1 MARPMWHGRGCK
13 QSPGLPTGRR
23 SAHSGCYNEG
33 DAGLT
38 YDVLMPAAGMPVIA
52 ERLAARTT
60 LHRLHEAADP
70 GAKLKEVAPHVRALV
85 VTHHTPRID
94 DAYLAQFPKL
104 EIVTS
109 FGVGYDHID
118 AKAAAARGIVVAHT
132 PGVLDAETAD
142 TAFGL
147 VLNTVRRFAAAERYL
162 REGRWAKEGAFPLT
176 ASLRGRR
183 MGVLGLG
190 RIGREIAKRALA
202 FGVEVVYHGRKAQAD
217 APYLYYPSLI
227 AMAKAVDIL
236 MVAAP
241 ASPDTRHIVNA
252 EVLAALGPDGVLI
265 NIARGS
271 LVDDEALVAA
281 LRKREILAAGLDVFA
296 HEPQVPEA
304 YLTLDNVVLTPHVG
318 SATTVTRLAMAN
330 LTVDNLFSFLDGKGP
345 IAPTPETPW
354 PGKRA

>member
-1 MARPMWHGRGCK
+1 
-13 QSPGLPTGRR
+13 
-23 SAHSGCYNEG
+23 
-33 DAGLT
+33 LT
-38 YDVLMPAAGMPVIA
+38 YDVLMPAPGMPIIG
-52 ERLAARTT
+52 ERIAARAT
-60 LHRLHEAADP
+60 LHKIYEAADP
-70 GAKLKEVAPHVRALV
+70 AAALREVAPRIRALV
-85 VTHHTPRID
+85 VTFHGVRVD
-94 DAYLAQFPKL
+94 DAYMAQFPKL
-104 EIVTS
+104 EIITS

-118 AKAAAARGIVVAHT
+118 ARAAAARGVVVAHT

-162 REGRWAKEGAFPLT
+162 REGRWVKEGPFPLT

-190 RIGREIAKRALA
+190 RIGKEIARRALA
-202 FGVEVVYHGRKAQAD
+202 FGVEVVYHGRKPQPD

-241 ASPDTRHIVNA
+241 GGAGTRNIINA
-252 EVLAALGPDGVLI
+252 DVLDALGPDGVLV

-271 LVDDEALVAA
+271 LVDDEALIAA
-281 LRKREILAAGLDVFA
+281 LRERRILGAGLDVFA
-296 HEPQVPEA
+296 EEPRVPEA
-304 YLTLDNVVLTPHVG
+304 YLALDNAVLTPHVG

-330 LTVDNLFSFLDGKGP
+330 LVVDNLFSFMDGKGP

-354 PGKRA
+354 PPKRG

>member
-1 MARPMWHGRGCK
+1 
-13 QSPGLPTGRR
+13 
-23 SAHSGCYNEG
+23 
-33 DAGLT
+33 
-38 YDVLMPAAGMPVIA
+38 MPAPGMPIIS
-52 ERLAARTT
+52 ERIAARAT
-60 LHRLHEAADP
+60 LHKTYEAADP
-70 GAKLKEVAPHVRALV
+70 AAALREVAPRIRALV
-85 VTHHTPRID
+85 VTFHGVRVD
-94 DAYLAQFPKL
+94 DAYMARFPKL
-104 EIVTS
+104 EIITS

-147 VLNTVRRFAAAERYL
+147 LLNTVRRFPAAERYL
-162 REGRWAKEGAFPLT
+162 REGRWERQGPFPLT
-176 ASLRGRR
+176 GSLRGRR

-190 RIGREIAKRALA
+190 RIGKEIARRALA
-202 FGVEVVYHGRKAQAD
+202 FGVEVVYHGRKPQSD

-241 ASPDTRHIVNA
+241 GGAETRHIINA
-252 EVLAALGPDGVLI
+252 DVLDALGPDGVLV

-271 LVDDEALVAA
+271 LVDDEALIAA
-281 LRKREILAAGLDVFA
+281 LRERRILGAGLDVFA
-296 HEPQVPEA
+296 DEPRVPEA
-304 YLTLDNVVLTPHVG
+304 YLALDNAVLTPHVG

-330 LTVDNLFSFLDGKGP
+330 LVVDNLFSFMDGRGP

-354 PGKRA
+354 PPKRG

>member
-1 MARPMWHGRGCK
+1 MAKAASKAPGCRPGGC
-13 QSPGLPTGRR
+13 RR
-23 SAHSGCYNEG
+23 ILAAAPKGVT
-33 DAGLT
+33 GLT
-38 YDVLMPAAGMPVIA
+38 YEVLMPAPGMPVIA

-60 LHRLHEAADP
+60 LHRPHETENPA
-70 GAKLKEVAPHVRALV
+70 AKLKEVAPHVRALV

-94 DAYLAQFPKL
+94 DAYLAQFPQL
-104 EIVTS
+104 EIITS

-147 VLNTVRRFAAAERYL
+147 VLNTVRRFPAAERYL

-202 FGVEVVYHGRKAQAD
+202 FGVEVVYHGRKAQTD
-217 APYLYYPSLI
+217 APYLYYPTLI
-227 AMAKAVDIL
+227 SMAKAVDIL

-241 ASPDTRHIVNA
+241 ASPDTRHIINA
-252 EVLAALGPDGVLI
+252 EVLAALGADGVLI

-281 LRKREILAAGLDVFA
+281 LRKREILGAGLDVFA

-304 YLTLDNVVLTPHVG
+304 YLSLDNVVLTPHVG
-318 SATTVTRLAMAN
+318 SATKVTRLAMAN
-330 LTVDNLFSFLDGKGP
+330 LVVDNLFSFMDGKGP

-354 PGKRA
+354 PLKR

>member
-1 MARPMWHGRGCK
+1 M
-13 QSPGLPTGRR
+13 
-23 SAHSGCYNEG
+23 
-33 DAGLT
+33 T
-38 YDVLMPAAGMPVIA
+38 YDVLMPAPGMPVIA
-52 ERLAARTT
+52 ERIAARAN
-60 LHRLHEAADP
+60 LHRPFAAPDP
-70 GAKLKEVAPHVRALV
+70 AAALAEVAPRVRALA

-94 DAYLAQFPKL
+94 DAYIAQFPKL
-104 EIVTS
+104 EIIYS

-118 AKAAAARGIVVAHT
+118 ARAAGARGVVVAHT

-147 VLNTVRRFAAAERYL
+147 VLNTVRRFAAAELYL
-162 REGRWAKEGAFPLT
+162 RQGRWTKEGPFPLT

-190 RIGREIAKRALA
+190 RIGKEIAKRALA

-217 APYLYYPSLI
+217 APYLSYPSLI

-236 MVAAP
+236 TIAAP
-241 ASPDTRHIVNA
+241 GGADTRHIINA

-271 LVDDEALVAA
+271 LIDDEALISA
-281 LRKREILAAGLDVFA
+281 LRACTILAAGLDVFA

-330 LTVDNLFSFLDGKGP
+330 LVVDNLFAFMDGKGP
-345 IAPTPETPW
+345 LCPTPETPW
-354 PGKRA
+354 PMKRG